1 MAGFKS
7 KRAMGAIKFNMPMV
21 EKEPPVNILYK
32 IDNGFYLVA
41 FNKDAIDEFRRT
53 YKDKEGA
60 AWREYLDEEYIIYR
74 RKLEVRGDLVT
85 ILKLKYTAHLD
96 HS

>member
-7 KRAMGAIKFNMPMV
+7 KRAMGSIKFGMPMIPQ
-21 EKEPPVNILYK
+21 EPPVNILYK
-32 IDNGFYLVA
+32 MENGFYLVA
-41 FNKDAIDEFRRT
+41 FNKDTIDEFRRT
-53 YKDKEGA
+53 YKDKQDI

-74 RKLEVRGDLVT
+74 RKLEVREDL
-85 ILKLKYTAHLD
+85 IILLKLKYTKHLD

>member
-7 KRAMGAIKFNMPMV
+7 KRAMGAVKFNMPMV

-74 RKLEVRGDLVT
+74 QGHDKFNVFWKGTFRGEYERYFD
-85 ILKLKYTAHLD
+85 Y
-96 HS
+96 